1 MPFGLGFFATAGAG
15 GAAGSFD
22 LLETQVLGS
31 TTASVTFSS
40 LSTYAS
46 TYQHLQIRYATRA
59 NTSGGVQ
66 QVWMQV
72 NADTGSNYRGHVL
85 RGTGSSVVSGS
96 VAQGGTVDI
105 GTTAGNTLAS
115 GNFSPG
121 VIDLLDAFE
130 TTKYKTARSLSGAT
144 EGNQLELRS
153 WLWMN
158 TNAITQIKLQP
169 FADSWLTGSRFSLYG
184 IKAA

>member
-31 TTASVTFSS
+31 SAASVTFSS

-46 TYQHLQIRYATRA
+46 TYQHLQLRYVARAT
-59 NTSGGVQ
+59 TSGNLQ

-96 VAQGGTVDI
+96 VAQGGTVDV
-105 GTTAGNTLAS
+105 GMVTGATSAS
-115 GNFSPG
+115 GNFGAG

-130 TTKYKTARSLSGAT
+130 TSKYKVARNLTGAT
-144 EGNQLELRS
+144 DGNQLELRS

-158 TNAITQIKLQP
+158 TNALTQITLNP
-169 FADSWLTGSRFSLYG
+169 FGDSFVTGSRFSLYG
-184 IKAA
+184 WKAA